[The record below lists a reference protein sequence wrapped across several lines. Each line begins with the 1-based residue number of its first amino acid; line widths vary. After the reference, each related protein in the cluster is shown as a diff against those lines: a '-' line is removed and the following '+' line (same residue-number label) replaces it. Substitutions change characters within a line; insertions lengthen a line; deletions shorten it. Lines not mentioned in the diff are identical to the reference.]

1 MRVDVPFER
10 VVLDGLGRI
19 LLSPEDLARAAEIV
33 VRTGDRLGEIPA
45 IAFKHKVTTIIAQN
59 AETLRTH
66 DNERV
71 AATASKLA
79 DALAGDLADALHH
92 RRLLEAELFE
102 ISELLGDRTTVLKGF
117 CNARFYPQPYVRWM
131 RDVDVLCAS
140 WEDAALLLN
149 LLLERG
155 YRYDQDESPWMKAD
169 EARGRRIYGQIFLIR
184 PAGDDFCRVDI
195 HFGTYSVGYSGYLDF
210 DLAKAGMHAEIGG
223 RRVRVLKPEACV
235 LIAQSHALSDGYI
248 AIKDVNDF
256 VAMATGSELIDW
268 QQVGQRLRQHGLQP
282 QAALLARHVSRLY
295 TNERVRA
302 AATQLLEACTPPR
315 WTLWRTHDRSWRLR
329 ARVNAS
335 FAYRWHRLR
344 GDGIATA
351 VVRLGQCYLFY
362 VRHLRLEVRTRSL
375 RERLL
380 RAVMA
385 EPDLVRWRLRP
396 DACTLLIDAE
406 VVRRLNGAQGGD
418 DAENWHPVADGIEL
432 AGDAGREYVRLGGR
446 TFVPTLDLL
455 IPPVQAAGLPAGVT
469 GQ

>member
-10 VVLDGLGRI
+10 VVLDGLGRM
-19 LLSPEDLARAAEIV
+19 LLSPGDVAHAAEAV
-33 VRTGDRLGEIPA
+33 VRTADRLGEIPA
-45 IAFKHKVTTIIAQN
+45 IAFKHKVTTIVAQN

-66 DNERV
+66 DDERV
-71 AATASKLA
+71 AATAGQLA
-79 DALAGDLADALHH
+79 DALAGDLADALRH
-92 RRLLEAELFE
+92 RRLLETELVE
-102 ISELLGDRTTVLKGF
+102 ISELLGDRATVIKGF
-117 CNARFYPQPYVRWM
+117 CNARFYPEPYVRWM

-140 WEDAALLLN
+140 WEDAVLLLN

-155 YRYDQDESPWMKAD
+155 YRYDHDESPWMKAD
-169 EARGRRIYGQIFLIR
+169 GARGRRIYGQIFVIR

-195 HFGTYSVGYSGYLDF
+195 HFGTYSVGYSGYLDL
-210 DLAKAGMHAEIGG
+210 DLAEAGTHAEIGG
-223 RRVRVLKPEACV
+223 RRVRMLKPEACV
-235 LIAQSHALSDGYI
+235 LIAQSHALSDGYV
-248 AIKDVNDF
+248 AIKDINDF
-256 VAMATGSELIDW
+256 VALATGSEPVDW
-268 QQVGQRLRQHGLQP
+268 HRVGRRLRQHGLHP

-295 TNERVRA
+295 TDERVRA
-302 AATQLLEACTPPR
+302 AATRLLEACAPQR

-344 GDGIATA
+344 GDGIAIAA
-351 VVRLGQCYLFY
+351 VRSGQCYLFY
-362 VRHLRLEVRTRSL
+362 ARRLRLEVRTRSL

-380 RAVMA
+380 RAAMA
-385 EPDLVRWRLRP
+385 EPDLARWRLRP

-406 VVRRLNGAQGGD
+406 VVRRLNGAPGGGE
-418 DAENWHPVADGIEL
+418 AGNWQAVADGIEL

-455 IPPVQAAGLPAGVT
+455 IPPVQAAGVPAGVA